1 VYFKFEM
8 FAVVLAVLSCVAS
21 NLIIRYTTEHYTYNV
36 AFILLMIECVK
47 LLICACVTRYI
58 NREQPFQVRWGFIV
72 NAGLYSVVNFLTYQI
87 TSMIEP
93 SIYSVLIQHKLI
105 WVVVFSLILLKKSFS
120 VQQYISLIVV
130 CVGCMLVK
138 MSNVDGDI
146 SASAI
151 CLIVLQGI
159 CSSLASVWIEKMMKV
174 DDRPKVSEDESRQK
188 LYWFLSDS
196 FQMYMFGVPIYL
208 VGSFSADRSIDIP
221 MSRSIDIPM
230 SLGFALVAVG
240 VLQGLALGAVFV
252 YHSSVVRSLVAAVVI
267 VLLAVEH
274 GVYSVEIVSGIALVV
289 LGVIGWVYKNN

>member
-1 VYFKFEM
+1 MYFKFEM

-36 AFILLMIECVK
+36 AFILLMIECLK

-208 VGSFSADRSIDIP
+208 VGSFSADQ
-221 MSRSIDIPM
+221 SIDIPM

-267 VLLAVEH
+267 VLLAIEH
-274 GVYSVEIVSGIALVV
+274 GVYSVEIVSGITMVV
-289 LGVIGWVYKNN
+289 LGVIGWVYKKNVK

>member
-1 VYFKFEM
+1 MNNMLSVI
-8 FAVVLAVLSCVAS
+8 LATVSCVAS
-21 NLIIRYTTEHYTYNV
+21 SLLIRYTAEHYTYNV
-36 AFILLMIECVK
+36 SFILLMVECVK

-93 SIYSVLIQHKLI
+93 SIYSVFIQHKLI
-105 WVVVFSLILLKKSFS
+105 WVVVFSSILLKKSFS
-120 VQQYISLIVV
+120 VQQYVSLTTV
-130 CVGCMLVK
+130 CFGCILVK
-138 MSNVDGDI
+138 MSNADGDV
-146 SASAI
+146 SATAI

-174 DDRPKVSEDESRQK
+174 EDRPKVSEDESKQT

-196 FQMYMFGVPIYL
+196 FQMYMFGIPIYF
-208 VGSFSADRSIDIP
+208 VGSFSDRQNIQIP
-221 MSRSIDIPM
+221 MIW
-230 SLGFALVAVG
+230 GFALVAVG

-252 YHSSVVRSLVAAVVI
+252 YHSSVVRSLVAAIVI

-274 GVYSVEIVSGIALVV
+274 AVYSVEIVSGIALVV
-289 LGVIGWVYKNN
+289 LGVFGWVYKKKD

>member
-1 VYFKFEM
+1 M
-8 FAVVLAVLSCVAS
+8 LAVILAIFSCVAS
-21 NLIIRYTTEHYTYNV
+21 NLLIRHAAEHYTYNV

-58 NREQPFQVRWGFIV
+58 GSQPFKVRWGFIV

-120 VQQYISLIVV
+120 IQQYISLMVV
-130 CVGCMLVK
+130 CFGCMLVK
-138 MSNVDGDI
+138 MSNIDGDI
-146 SASAI
+146 SAGAI
-151 CLIVLQGI
+151 FLIIFQGI

-174 DDRPKVSEDESRQK
+174 EDRPKVSEDESKQK

-196 FQMYMFGVPIYL
+196 FQMYMFGIPIYL
-208 VGSFSADRSIDIP
+208 VGSFSSKQA
-221 MSRSIDIPM
+221 IDIPM

-240 VLQGLALGAVFV
+240 VLQGLSLGAVFV
-252 YHSSVVRSLVAAVVI
+252 YHSSIVRSLVAAIVI
-267 VLLAVEH
+267 VILAIEH
-274 GVYSVEIVSGIALVV
+274 RVYSVEIVSGIALVV
-289 LGVIGWVYKNN
+289 LGVIGWVYKKK

>member
-1 VYFKFEM
+1 MYFKFEM

>member
-1 VYFKFEM
+1 MYFKFEM

-21 NLIIRYTTEHYTYNV
+21 NLIIRDTTEHYTYNV

-146 SASAI
+146 SAAAI

-208 VGSFSADRSIDIP
+208 VGSFSADQ
-221 MSRSIDIPM
+221 SIDIPM

-274 GVYSVEIVSGIALVV
+274 GVYSVEIVSGITMVV
-289 LGVIGWVYKNN
+289 LGVIGWVYKKT